1 MKRLL
6 KKFGASATLPLAK
19 VAVPG
24 AEGSKDQAELK
35 LAS

>member
-6 KKFGASATLPLAK
+6 KKFGASATEPLSPSTTA
-19 VAVPG
+19 PG
-24 AEGSKDQAELK
+24 KPGNAELK